1 MAHKLL
7 ELDKKTWEALKKSHS
22 MKKKG
27 KLEAFFT
34 KITGI
39 NVGDHID
46 KFRKAFNAATQAPTT
61 TSVMAVFKAAQSLEK
76 ALNKYATH
84 KEFKSPD
91 AKDFQKD
98 VQAWANEA
106 KDYANLFAVEF
117 KRHEKALAQK
127 EAEAMVS
134 ALQKNGLF

>member
-7 ELDKKTWEALKKSHS
+7 QLDKKTWEALKKSHS

-34 KITGI
+34 KLTGI
-39 NVGDHID
+39 NVGDHIE
-46 KFRKAFNAATQAPTT
+46 KFRKAFAAATQQPTT
-61 TSVMAVFKAAQSLEK
+61 TTVTAVFKAAQSLEG
-76 ALNKYATH
+76 ALNKYASH

-91 AKDFQKD
+91 AKEFQKD
-98 VQAWANEA
+98 VLAWASEA

-127 EAEAMVS
+127 EAQVMVD